1 MCSNVSLVSE
11 TEKITTRKDRN
22 LTSHTYQL
30 GKKVGVWGG
39 GEGGD
44 MYGMYIHFNFLPIQ
58 QGHKYIK

>member
-30 GKKVGVWGG
+30 GKKVGVCGGRGG
-39 GEGGD
+39 GATCTACTFISIF
-44 MYGMYIHFNFLPIQ
+44 YQFNKDINM
-58 QGHKYIK
+58 